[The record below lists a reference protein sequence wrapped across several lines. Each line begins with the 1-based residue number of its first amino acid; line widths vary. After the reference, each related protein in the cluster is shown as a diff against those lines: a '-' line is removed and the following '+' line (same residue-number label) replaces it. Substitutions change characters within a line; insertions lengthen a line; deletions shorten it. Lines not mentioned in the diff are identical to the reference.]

1 MDTSPG
7 TSAPEGMPIRLPV
20 AYSQG
25 FAQIRFTSGQAEII
39 PFPAPAEGTAC
50 ATSKALREVK

>member
-7 TSAPEGMPIRLPV
+7 KNAREGVPIRLPV

-25 FAQIRFTSGQAEII
+25 FAQIRFTSEQAEII
-39 PFPAPAEGTAC
+39 PFPALAEGTAC